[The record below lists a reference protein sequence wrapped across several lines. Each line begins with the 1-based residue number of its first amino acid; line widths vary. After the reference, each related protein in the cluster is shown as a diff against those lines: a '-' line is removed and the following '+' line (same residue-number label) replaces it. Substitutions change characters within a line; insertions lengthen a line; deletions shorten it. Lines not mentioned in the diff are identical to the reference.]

1 MIKFLV
7 DYLLVLLPYAF
18 LIGVPV
24 AIIYLIVASVP
35 ALTDIFGWILFPD
48 VDVSIRGGEEFK
60 RKYTRIAFVLYI
72 WFFWWIRLTKVSLYH
87 VVLILGLVSLGIFSL
102 VLIVIDRIK
111 KIINFFYSVGEY
123 YHHQTGL

>member
-7 DYLLVLLPYAF
+7 DYLLLLLPYAF

-24 AIIYLIVASVP
+24 VIIYLLVASVP
-35 ALTDIFGWILFPD
+35 FLTNIFGWILFPD

-60 RKYTRIAFVLYI
+60 RKYTRTGFVLYI

-87 VVLILGLVSLGIFSL
+87 VVLILGLVSFGIFSL
-102 VLIVIDRIK
+102 VLMMFDKIK
-111 KIINFFYSVGEY
+111 KIYNFFNFIGDF
-123 YHHQTGL
+123 YHRQTGL